1 MGTSAMLTLI
11 KLKRLN
17 TRESEVLGAKKE
29 SLSMATTPMVFGSK
43 QEMPTP

>member
-29 SLSMATTPMVFGSK
+29 SLFNGHDSNGIW
-43 QEMPTP
+43 